1 MPTTIYKG
9 VEEKFVLTI
18 GVIPNTDKKNVNVL
32 LARVIRFFSNKEV
45 ELIIE
50 EKAAINL
57 GYPQFAVDSLLKRN
71 VDLVLT
77 LGGDGTLLSA
87 CRVLAKKN
95 IPVCGINIGRLGFLA
110 DIELAEIESKLQK
123 IIEGEYQVEERLM
136 IDAMIKRNGVMSYV
150 GAAINDVVVTKG
162 GFSRMIR
169 LGLSV
174 DDCLIANYQADG
186 VIISTST
193 GSTGYSLSAGG
204 PIVHPSLKVLLIT
217 PICPHTLN
225 ARPLIISDEE
235 EARVNITATHHDIV
249 LTIDGQVS
257 HNLLSEDEVIVR
269 KSALIA
275 RVIKFDDKN
284 YYKTIRTKLWRGD

>member
-1 MPTTIYKG
+1 M
-9 VEEKFVLTI
+9 LTI
-18 GVIPNTDKKNVNVL
+18 GVIPNIDKKDVDIL
-32 LARVIRFFSNKEV
+32 LARVVNFFSDKEV
-45 ELIIE
+45 KIIIE
-50 EKAAINL
+50 EKAALEL
-57 GYPQFAVDSLLKRN
+57 GYPHFSVESLLKKE

-77 LGGDGTLLSA
+77 LGGDGTLLNA

-123 IIEGEYQVEERLM
+123 IIDGKYKIEERLM
-136 IDAMIKRNGVMSYV
+136 IDAIIKRNGAMTYV

-169 LGLSV
+169 LGLSI
-174 DDCLIANYQADG
+174 DNSLLANYQADG
-186 VIISTST
+186 VIVSTST

-225 ARPLIISDEE
+225 ARPLIISEDEE
-235 EARVNITATHHDIV
+235 AHVKITATHHDIV

-257 HNLLSEDEVIVR
+257 HGLISEDEIIVR
-269 KSALIA
+269 KSALVA
-275 RVIKFDDKN
+275 RVVKFDDSN
-284 YYKTIRTKLWRGD
+284 YYKTVRTKLWRGD

>member
-1 MPTTIYKG
+1 M
-9 VEEKFVLTI
+9 LTI
-18 GVIPNTDKKNVNVL
+18 GVIPNIDKKDVNIL
-32 LARVIRFFSNKEV
+32 LARVVEFFSDKEV
-45 ELIIE
+45 KIIIE
-50 EKAAINL
+50 EKAALEL
-57 GYPQFAVDSLLKRN
+57 GYPHLAVESLLQKD

-77 LGGDGTLLSA
+77 LGGDGTLLNA

-123 IIEGEYQVEERLM
+123 IIDGKYKIEERLM
-136 IDAMIKRNGVMSYV
+136 LDAIVKRNGAMTYV

-169 LGLSV
+169 LGLSI
-174 DDCLIANYQADG
+174 DHSILANYQADG
-186 VIISTST
+186 VIVSTST

-225 ARPLIISDEE
+225 ARPLIISEDEE
-235 EARVNITATHHDIV
+235 AHVKITATHHDIV

-257 HNLLSEDEVIVR
+257 HGLISEDEIIVR
-269 KSALIA
+269 KSALVA
-275 RVIKFDDKN
+275 RVVKFDDSN
-284 YYKTIRTKLWRGD
+284 YYKTVRTKLWRGD